1 MEKQETKSDKWYC
14 DACESTFKKPANPL
28 TRIVRNMFGMKN
40 MVECAWRWDIWW
52 FNKKKVKNST
62 WGHNL
67 LKIKQKFIL
76 LHEGFK
82 GSGLNRKRYI

>member
-40 MVECAWRWDIWW
+40 MVECAWR
-52 FNKKKVKNST
+52 
-62 WGHNL
+62 
-67 LKIKQKFIL
+67 
-76 LHEGFK
+76 
-82 GSGLNRKRYI
+82 